1 MYVFTRDIFHEISQ
15 EKRRINM
22 ITITIY
28 HPMVIP
34 SVILQLGSTQLI
46 FGYTVYMDVYFSLS
60 FGVAGNAT
68 CPSRVKIEFVFETD
82 AHTSIAQIRDRC
94 EHIRASYEFLAL
106 SHPWLFAYDYR
117 YIDIQEWILLSKKSH
132 FWDFLIFS
140 FWWTALCKRAFIT
153 SWTPRRTHISP
164 KEDDSMV
171 GLAFLWCS

>member
-1 MYVFTRDIFHEISQ
+1 
-15 EKRRINM
+15 M

-34 SVILQLGSTQLI
+34 SVILQLGRTQLI

-117 YIDIQEWILLSKKSH
+117 YIDIQE
-132 FWDFLIFS
+132 
-140 FWWTALCKRAFIT
+140 
-153 SWTPRRTHISP
+153 
-164 KEDDSMV
+164 
-171 GLAFLWCS
+171 